1 METKKTYSNEL
12 GILDDRYKL
21 IERIYSGDYSK
32 VYIVQDLKDNNK
44 EYALKLF
51 KETDYF
57 ENEVKI
63 NKMIAET
70 KNSSFIKYITSS
82 VGYLITD
89 EEKTLKSYIIFELA
103 KKGDVISYIQC
114 KKTCLSERSCKI
126 IFAKIIEII
135 KLLHKLGICHK
146 DLKLDNFLFDENF
159 EIKLCDFGISK
170 IIPKDKNGKSL
181 LIDGNGN
188 ENGNEGTTQ
197 YIAPEIFEKKKYD
210 GEKIDI
216 FSLGVILFNLRLQK
230 FAFRHAYIPKSES
243 KSKTKTEIKTKTET
257 ETKTETKIE
266 LKDKMYKYI
275 KEKKYHKKFWKI
287 LEINFNIKDIS
298 EEFKNLYLRM
308 VAYDPKERPTIE
320 EIYNDKWM
328 KEIRDLN
335 EKELEKCQKELIK
348 ELEIREILMK

>member
-1 METKKTYSNEL
+1 METKKTCSNEL
-12 GILDDRYKL
+12 RILDERYKL
-21 IERIYSGDYSK
+21 IEGIYSGPFSE

-51 KETDYF
+51 KKNNYF

-181 LIDGNGN
+181 LINGNGN
-188 ENGNEGTTQ
+188 GIGTTQ

-230 FAFRHAYIPKSES
+230 FAFRHAYIPKS
-243 KSKTKTEIKTKTET
+243 KTKTKSKM
-257 ETKTETKIE
+257 E

-275 KEKKYHKKFWKI
+275 KEKKYHKMFWKI
-287 LEINFNIKDIS
+287 LELNFNIKGIS

-335 EKELEKCQKELIK
+335 EKELENCQKELIK
-348 ELEIREILMK
+348 ELKIREILMKFKNNNTFRRSYSCP